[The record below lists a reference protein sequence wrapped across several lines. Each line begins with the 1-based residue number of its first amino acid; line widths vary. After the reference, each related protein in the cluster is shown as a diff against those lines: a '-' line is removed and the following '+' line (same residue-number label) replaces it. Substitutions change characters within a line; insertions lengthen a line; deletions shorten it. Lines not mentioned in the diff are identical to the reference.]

1 MTVVIK
7 FSTNELQND
16 RGLLSVPPNRTA
28 AFYIDFIKMVV
39 GAQRVLHKYLPNCM
53 ELSRVF

>member
-16 RGLLSVPPNRTA
+16 RELLSVPPNGTA

-39 GAQRVLHKYLPNCM
+39 GAQMVLHKYLPD
-53 ELSRVF
+53 